1 MRIGYSNSSGSSN
14 YCRVLF
20 GLAIE
25 FLRLSKP
32 PDILGGIAA
41 SVAVLLSGWSL
52 RQIRLCPDWIGSITP
67 SKTHIKTKYRA
78 RSELVASFDDRIERF
93 GDYDVLVV
101 TVVDKSLPL
110 GPDRDTDA
118 MFRQVAADKVGDIID
133 RCAPGAIKM
142 TYDNSNQVA
151 EALIDACLRSY
162 RG

>member
-1 MRIGYSNSSGSSN
+1 M
-14 YCRVLF
+14 
-20 GLAIE
+20 
-25 FLRLSKP
+25 
-32 PDILGGIAA
+32 
-41 SVAVLLSGWSL
+41 
-52 RQIRLCPDWIGSITP
+52 
-67 SKTHIKTKYRA
+67 
-78 RSELVASFDDRIERF
+78 ASFDDRIERF

-151 EALIDACLRSY
+151 EALIDACLRSR

>member
-20 GLAIE
+20 DLAIE

-93 GDYDVLVV
+93 APILSRVV
-101 TVVDKSLPL
+101 HHQIHK
-110 GPDRDTDA
+110 DRKQEGEDRGA
-118 MFRQVAADKVGDIID
+118 VAHLRPIHAAV
-133 RCAPGAIKM
+133 PG
-142 TYDNSNQVA
+142 
-151 EALIDACLRSY
+151 
-162 RG
+162 